1 MANDTQALL
10 KTDDRIMAEDIKSLL
25 EESEIYSLLRSDNA
39 AGSIM
44 TAYVGS
50 ALEGI
55 TIIVNTDEYLK
66 AKEII
71 QNSPFVDVVS
81 FL

>member
-25 EESEIYSLLRSDNA
+25 EESDIYSLLQSDNPA
-39 AGSIM
+39 ASVM
-44 TAYVGS
+44 TAYAGS
-50 ALEGI
+50 TYEGI
-55 TIIVNTDEYLK
+55 TIVVNSDEYVK

-71 QNSPFVDVVS
+71 QNSPFIDVVS
-81 FL
+81 LL

>member
-25 EESEIYSLLRSDNA
+25 EESEIYSLLQSDNPA
-39 AGSIM
+39 SSVMIAYAGS
-44 TAYVGS
+44 TQ
-50 ALEGI
+50 EGI
-55 TIIVNTDEYLK
+55 TIIVNSDEYAK

-71 QNSPFVDVVS
+71 QNSPFLDVVS
-81 FL
+81 LF

>member
-1 MANDTQALL
+1 MANDTRPLL

-25 EESEIYSLLRSDNA
+25 EESEIYSLLRSDNPA
-39 AGSIM
+39 SSIM
-44 TAYVGS
+44 TAYTGS

-55 TIIVNTDEYLK
+55 TIIVNSDEYIK

-71 QNSPFVDVVS
+71 QNSPFLDVVS
-81 FL
+81 LF

>member
-25 EESEIYSLLRSDNA
+25 EESEIYSLLRSDNPA
-39 AGSIM
+39 ASIM
-44 TAYVGS
+44 TAYTGS
-50 ALEGI
+50 TLEGI
-55 TIIVNTDEYLK
+55 TIIVNKDEYLK

-71 QNSPFVDVVS
+71 QNSPFIDVVS
-81 FL
+81 LI

>member
-10 KTDDRIMAEDIKSLL
+10 KTDDRVMAEDIKNLL
-25 EESEIYSLLRSDNA
+25 EESEIYTLLRSDNPA
-39 AGSIM
+39 SSVM

-50 ALEGI
+50 TYEGI
-55 TIIVNTDEYLK
+55 TIIVNSDEYVK

-71 QNSPFVDVVS
+71 QNSPYGDVVS
-81 FL
+81 LF

>member
-25 EESEIYSLLRSDNA
+25 EESEIYSLLRSDNP

-55 TIIVNTDEYLK
+55 TIIVNKDEYLK

-81 FL
+81 LF